1 MIDQITLDRIE
12 LLHPKIK
19 EEAKALYSEICQTL
33 SNGVI
38 CRFSHTLRTIEEQNA
53 LYSKGR
59 SIKGQIVTN
68 AKGGQSFH
76 NFGLAIDIVLIVD
89 GKATW
94 ERGKDFDKD
103 GQADWMEVV
112 KIFEKYG
119 WFWGGNFRTFKD
131 YPHFEKTFGLTT
143 KQLNNK
149 EKIGN
154 YPKI

>member
-1 MIDQITLDRIE
+1 MIDQITLNRIE

-19 EEAKALYSEICQTL
+19 DEAIQIYSEICQTL
-33 SNGVI
+33 SSGVM

-59 SIKGQIVTN
+59 SIKGQVVTN

-76 NFGLAIDIVLIVD
+76 NYGLAIDIVLIID
-89 GKATW
+89 GKANW
-94 ERGKDFDKD
+94 DRGTDFDRD
-103 GQADWMEVV
+103 GQPDFMEVV
-112 KIFEKYG
+112 KIFKKYG
-119 WFWGGNFRTFKD
+119 WFWGGDFRTFKD

-143 KQLNNK
+143 KQLFNK

>member
-1 MIDQITLDRIE
+1 MIDKITLDRIE

-19 EEAKALYSEICQTL
+19 EEAKALYQEISESL

-38 CRFSHTLRTIEEQNA
+38 CRFSHTFRSIEEQNA

-59 SIKGQIVTN
+59 SIKGQVVTN

-76 NFGLAIDIVLIVD
+76 NFGLAVDIVLIVE

-94 ERGKDFDKD
+94 ERGQDFDHD
-103 GQADWMEVV
+103 GQADFMEVV
-112 KIFEKYG
+112 KIFKKYG
-119 WFWGGNFRTFKD
+119 WFWGGDFRTFKD
-131 YPHFEKTFGLTT
+131 YPHFEKTFGFTT
-143 KQLNNK
+143 KQLLSK
-149 EKIGN
+149 EKIGL